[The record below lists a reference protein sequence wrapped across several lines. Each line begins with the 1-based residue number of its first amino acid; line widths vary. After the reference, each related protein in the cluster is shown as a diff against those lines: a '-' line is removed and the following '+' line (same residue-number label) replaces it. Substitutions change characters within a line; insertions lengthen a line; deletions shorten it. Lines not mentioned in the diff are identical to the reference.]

1 MPVTSPT
8 PCDGCTALS
17 PTTKSGA
24 GGRGSGGPA
33 RKEPGA
39 PGRNDGRCGTG
50 GATGGAE
57 GLATGSGAFEG
68 GLDRDFTGDFEATGP
83 GATGGAEEPKRAGRV
98 I

>member
-1 MPVTSPT
+1 
-8 PCDGCTALS
+8 LS

-24 GGRGSGGPA
+24 GGRGRGGPV
-33 RKEPGA
+33 RKDPGA
-39 PGRNDGRCGTG
+39 PGRKDGRWAVG
-50 GATGGAE
+50 GAAGGAE
-57 GLATGSGAFEG
+57 GLTAGSGGFEG